1 VPALAEHSE
10 HCQHNINFLATFLLT
25 HSNDWAITVMFYA
38 AVHAMEAVL
47 GKKNIHTQNHQS
59 RKAEL
64 EKLDDNGL
72 KDVLNKYKILER
84 QAHDSRYTDYKIY
97 DWEVHRAY
105 KDFLKKIIIWFNGAQ
120 FGHTIQI
127 EACDKMDEAWYRKYE
142 AKDSECYKCH

>member
-1 VPALAEHSE
+1 
-10 HCQHNINFLATFLLT
+10 
-25 HSNDWAITVMFYA
+25 MFYA

-47 GKKNIHTQNHQS
+47 GKQNVHTQNHQS

-64 EKLDDNGL
+64 EKLDANGL

-84 QAHDSRYTDYKIY
+84 KAHDSRYTDYKVY

-105 KDFLKKIIIWFNGAQ
+105 KDLLKKIIIWFNGAQ

-127 EACDKMDEAWYRKYE
+127 ETCDEKDEVWYRKYE
-142 AKDSECYKCH
+142 AKDGECNRWH